1 MSDHTASVTPSSTP
15 GSQKTV
21 ANLLSEM
28 SAEFAEFDVFFRNTQ
43 SSPGKASRLALEEAE
58 QDLVRRSGENLL
70 GILTKLQCACE
81 CSTVDAYT
89 EKVFTDIVKSSSWTD
104 EEATK
109 FQKSMI
115 DFIPSFWPK
124 ALRPK

>member
-28 SAEFAEFDVFFRNTQ
+28 SAEMAEFDVFSRNTK

-89 EKVFTDIVKSSSWTD
+89 EKVFTDVANSWKD
-104 EEATK
+104 EKETTR
-109 FQKSMI
+109 FQKAMT

-124 ALRPK
+124 ALQKK